1 MVGIHSVVETESL
14 VRQRINVLVVDDSKS
29 CRTMTRKAI
38 MASGKVDTDVCCDMA
53 ADGSLAVDLVR
64 HNMEVYDALSLS
76 STILQSTSPS
86 MLHSNMTCLGAY
98 DVILMDYQ
106 MPVMDGPTAIKAIRT
121 LGFKGKIV
129 GLTGNALQSEQN
141 VMLDA
146 GAELVL
152 TKPVNAGDLESVL
165 NLVK

>member
-1 MVGIHSVVETESL
+1 MV
-14 VRQRINVLVVDDSKS
+14 DS
-29 CRTMTRKAI
+29 
-38 MASGKVDTDVCCDMA
+38 D
-53 ADGSLAVDLVR
+53 
-64 HNMEVYDALSLS
+64 
-76 STILQSTSPS
+76 
-86 MLHSNMTCLGAY
+86 MTCLGAY